1 MSTLIV
7 GIADLQIAKSPE
19 IITTIGLGSCVGV
32 TIYDPTS
39 QAGGLVHVLLPSNNT
54 EKNTNPAKFA
64 DTGIP
69 ELIRQLSALGAKRR
83 CMVAKIAGGAN
94 MFSMGGKTN
103 IFMVGQRNVEMC
115 LEVLKNER
123 IRLLGN
129 DTGGNYGRTIELNTA
144 NGQLRIKTIGHGE
157 RFL

>member
-1 MSTLIV
+1 MSTIVV
-7 GIADLQIAKSPE
+7 GIAELQIAKSPE

-32 TIYDPTS
+32 TIYDPS
-39 QAGGLVHVLLPSNNT
+39 AQAGGLVHVLLPSNNT

-69 ELIRQLSALGAKRR
+69 ELIRRLSALGVKRSS
-83 CMVAKIAGGAN
+83 MVAKIAGGAN
-94 MFSMGGKTN
+94 MFSAGGKSN

-115 LEVLKNER
+115 LEILKKER
-123 IRLLGN
+123 IRLLAN

-157 RFL
+157 KIL